1 MKRSLTT
8 VFTAMTLALGGCTFM
23 PEEEVDRTLPE
34 REFDNH
40 EVYPIMEQ
48 LVADAVA
55 EFPDFP
61 GFSERRGMRQGCP
74 DSRGNEIEGWVSIE
88 LSYAFDIPTSETE
101 QVREEYTDILREA
114 WTEAG
119 YQINR
124 DEASPTGEN
133 YNLEA
138 SRSDGIT
145 LWWRAWGLTGL
156 TIQSGCVPIG
166 GGDEKP
172 DYIPPV
178 GGVPLDAEHD
188 PFGNSL
194 DPTVYADADADAETS
209 EEATDEAAVNPFD
222 NPVAVEGAPPGMNP
236 FTNEL

>member
-1 MKRSLTT
+1 MRRRLAIILT
-8 VFTAMTLALGGCTFM
+8 ALTLALGGCSFM
-23 PEEEVDRTLPE
+23 QETDTTLPE

-55 EFPDFP
+55 VFPDFP
-61 GFSERRGMRQGCP
+61 GFEKREGSRHGCP
-74 DSRGNEIEGWVSIE
+74 DYKGNEIEGWVSIE
-88 LSYAFDIPTSETE
+88 LNYTFDIPTSETE
-101 QVREEYTDILREA
+101 QVREQYTDLLREA
-114 WTEAG
+114 WTDAG
-119 YQINR
+119 YQINW
-124 DEASPTGEN
+124 DEASPNGSQ

-145 LWWRAWGLTGL
+145 LWWRVWGLTVL

-172 DYIPPV
+172 AYIPPA

-194 DPTVYADADADAETS
+194 DPTVYGDAESS
-209 EEATDEAAVNPFD
+209 EESTDEAAVDPFD
-222 NPVAVEGAPPGMNP
+222 NPVAAYGNPPGTNP

>member
-1 MKRSLTT
+1 MTRRRLI
-8 VFTAMTLALGGCTFM
+8 TALITMTIALGGCTFM
-23 PEEEVDRTLPE
+23 PDEDETLPE

-61 GFSERRGMRQGCP
+61 GFSQRRGTLQGCP

-88 LSYAFDIPTSETE
+88 LSYAFDEQTSQTE
-101 QVREEYTDILREA
+101 LVRQQYTDALREA

-119 YQINR
+119 YQINW
-124 DEASPTGEN
+124 DEASPDGSQ

-156 TIQSGCVPIG
+156 TVQSGCVPT
-166 GGDEKP
+166 GDGTEKP
-172 DYIPPV
+172 DYIAPA
-178 GGVPLDAEHD
+178 GGVPLDSGHD
-188 PFGNSL
+188 PFGNFL
-194 DPTVYADADADAETS
+194 DPTVYADAETS
-209 EEATDEAAVNPFD
+209 DEETDEAAVNPFD
-222 NPVAVEGAPPGMNP
+222 DAVAADGTPPGMSP